1 MHKYIDL
8 RGTPCPINF
17 VRCRLEI
24 DRLDD
29 NENLQV
35 DLDRGEPERMVL
47 SSLKEQGYKIKVL
60 LKELN
65 WISLPQMIM
74 YQVIKLIHK
83 ISFENERFY
92 FDPAALSCRSL
103 QLSRVHQC
111 LCLHTSKY
119 RAQLNMANSGREL
132 DDIAR
137 Q

>member
-47 SSLKEQGYKIKVL
+47 SSLKEQGHSIKVL
-60 LKELN
+60 LE
-65 WISLPQMIM
+65 
-74 YQVIKLIHK
+74 
-83 ISFENERFY
+83 
-92 FDPAALSCRSL
+92 
-103 QLSRVHQC
+103 
-111 LCLHTSKY
+111 
-119 RAQLNMANSGREL
+119 EL
-132 DDIAR
+132 DWIR
-137 Q
+137 FVVVPNGR

>member
-47 SSLKEQGYKIKVL
+47 SSLKEQGHSIKVL
-60 LKELN
+60 LE
-65 WISLPQMIM
+65 
-74 YQVIKLIHK
+74 
-83 ISFENERFY
+83 
-92 FDPAALSCRSL
+92 
-103 QLSRVHQC
+103 
-111 LCLHTSKY
+111 
-119 RAQLNMANSGREL
+119 EL
-132 DDIAR
+132 DWIR
-137 Q
+137 LVVVPNGR